1 MAQQA
6 LITPDVLAWAR
17 DRAQMSIDALS
28 AKLPTKAERIEAWEK
43 GEMKPTFN
51 QAQKLARVLHIPFGY
66 LFLSAPPEEKLP
78 IPDLRTIGDN
88 EPETISPAFRD
99 LLNDVKRKQAWYRDY
114 AIENGEE
121 PFAYLGKFSIH
132 DGVDKVAA
140 SIREALHLTASD
152 RKKCSDKDAYLKLL
166 TERIEALGVLVMR
179 NSVVGSNT
187 SRALKVQEFRG
198 FAISDA
204 YAPLIFINS
213 SDANSA
219 KIFTLIHE
227 LAHLWIDQSG
237 ISSVDLAEIDNNET
251 EKFCNAVSAEV
262 LVPKN
267 EFIKLWDTKHTV
279 VDNAISTAQHFKVS
293 TFVTARRAWNLDLID
308 AETFFAYYREASKEF
323 EEIRLKKRAES
334 QGGGNPY
341 ANTWSRNGKRF
352 SKAVAEAALSQSILL
367 RDAGAM
373 LNMNPN
379 NVLEFAKKLGV
390 K

>member
-28 AKLPTKAERIEAWEK
+28 IKLLTKTERIEAWEK
-43 GEMKPTFN
+43 GEQKPTFN

-78 IPDLRTIGDN
+78 IPDLRTIGDT
-88 EPETISPAFRD
+88 EPETITLAFRD
-99 LLNDVKRKQAWYRDY
+99 LLNDVKRKQSWYRDY
-114 AIENGEE
+114 AIENEEE
-121 PFAYLGKFSIH
+121 PFACLGKFSVN
-132 DGVDKVAA
+132 DGVMEVSA
-140 SIREALHLTASD
+140 SISEALSLTASD
-152 RKKCSDKDAYLKLL
+152 RAKCRDKDAYLKLL
-166 TERIEALGVLVMR
+166 TEKIEALGILVMR

-187 SRALKVQEFRG
+187 SRSLNVHEFRG
-198 FAISDA
+198 FAISDT
-204 YAPLIFINS
+204 YAPLIFMNS

-227 LAHLWIDQSG
+227 LVHLWIDESG
-237 ISSVDLAEIDNNET
+237 ISSVDLSKADNNTT

-262 LVPKN
+262 LVPKD
-267 EFIKLWDTKHTV
+267 EFSKRWDNQQDV
-279 VDNAISTAQHFKVS
+279 VENAITTAQYFKVS
-293 TFVTARRAWNLDLID
+293 TFVTARRAWNLGFID
-308 AETFFAYYREASKEF
+308 EKTFSAYYREASEQF
-323 EEIRLKKRAES
+323 EVIRQKRRAES
-334 QGGGNPY
+334 QRRGNPY

-352 SKAVAEAALSQSILL
+352 SRAVAEAALNQSLLL

-379 NVLEFAKKLGV
+379 NVLGFAIKLGV

>member
-1 MAQQA
+1 MAQA
-6 LITPDVLAWAR
+6 LITPDVLMWAR

-28 AKLPTKAERIEAWEK
+28 AKLPTKAERLEAWEK
-43 GEMKPTFN
+43 GDLKPTFK
-51 QAQKLARVLHIPFGY
+51 QAQKLAHALHIPFGY
-66 LFLSAPPEEKLP
+66 LFLSAPPEETLP

-99 LLNDVKRKQAWYRDY
+99 LLNDVKRKQSWYRDY

-121 PFAYLGKFSIH
+121 PFAYLGKFSAESSVG
-132 DGVDKVAA
+132 DVAN
-140 SIREALHLTASD
+140 SITEALSLNAAERAMCRD
-152 RKKCSDKDAYLKLL
+152 RAAYFKLL
-166 TERIEALGVLVMR
+166 TEKIEAIGVLVMR
-179 NSVVGSNT
+179 NSIVGSNT
-187 SRALKVQEFRG
+187 HRPLSVQEFRG
-198 FAISDA
+198 FAISDE

-227 LAHLWIDQSG
+227 LAHLWIDESG
-237 ISSVDLAEIDNNET
+237 ISSVDLAKADNNTT

-262 LVPKN
+262 LVPGN
-267 EFIKLWDTKHTV
+267 EFSEIWDNHLV
-279 VDNAISTAQHFKVS
+279 LVENAITTATLFKVS
-293 TFVTARRAWNLDLID
+293 TFVTARRAWDMNLID
-308 AETFFAYYREASKEF
+308 ARAFFSYYREANEQF
-323 EEIRLKKRAES
+323 EEIRQKKRSES
-334 QGGGNPY
+334 QGGGNPF

-352 SKAVAEAALSQSILL
+352 SKAVSEAALSGTLLL

-379 NVLEFAKKLGV
+379 NVIEFAENLGV

>member
-28 AKLPTKAERIEAWEK
+28 ARLPTKAERVEAWEK
-43 GEMKPTFN
+43 GELKPTFN

-88 EPETISPAFRD
+88 EPETITPVFRD

-121 PFAYLGKFSIH
+121 PFAYLGKFSVH
-132 DGVDKVAA
+132 NGVIEVSD
-140 SIREALHLTASD
+140 SIREALSLTAFD
-152 RKKCSDKDAYLKLL
+152 HTKCRDKDAYLKLL
-166 TERIEALGVLVMR
+166 TEKIEALGVLVMR

-187 SRALKVQEFRG
+187 SRSLNVHEFRG
-198 FAISDA
+198 FAISDT

-227 LAHLWIDQSG
+227 LAHLWIDESG
-237 ISSVDLAEIDNNET
+237 ISSVDLSEADNNDT
-251 EKFCNAVSAEV
+251 EKFCNAISAEV
-262 LVPKN
+262 LVPKG
-267 EFIKLWDTKHTV
+267 EFSKRWDNQQDV
-279 VDNAISTAQHFKVS
+279 VENAIATAQYFKVS
-293 TFVTARRAWNLDLID
+293 TFVTARRAWNLGFID
-308 AETFFAYYREASKEF
+308 AKTFFAYYREASEQF
-323 EEIRLKKRAES
+323 EEIRQKRRAES

-352 SKAVAEAALSQSILL
+352 SRAVAEAALSQSVLL

-379 NVLEFAKKLGV
+379 NVLDFANKLGV

>member
-17 DRAQMSIDALS
+17 DRAQMSIDVLS
-28 AKLPTKAERIEAWEK
+28 DKLLTKSERIEAWEK
-43 GEMKPTFN
+43 GEQKPTFN

-66 LFLSAPPEEKLP
+66 LFLSSPPEEKLP

-88 EPETISPAFRD
+88 EPETITPAFRD

-121 PFAYLGKFSIH
+121 PFPYLGKFSVN
-132 DGVDKVAA
+132 DGVMEVSD
-140 SIREALHLTASD
+140 SIREALSLTASD
-152 RKKCSDKDAYLKLL
+152 RAKCRDKDAYLKLL
-166 TERIEALGVLVMR
+166 TEKIEALGVLVMR

-187 SRALKVQEFRG
+187 SRSLNVHEFRG
-198 FAISDA
+198 FAISDT

-227 LAHLWIDQSG
+227 LAHLWIDESG
-237 ISSVDLAEIDNNET
+237 ISSVDLLKADNNTT

-262 LVPKN
+262 LVPRAAFT
-267 EFIKLWDTKHTV
+267 EIWDTQQAVTE
-279 VDNAISTAQHFKVS
+279 NAITTAQYFKVS
-293 TFVTARRAWNLDLID
+293 TFVTARRAWNLGFIRDDI
-308 AETFFAYYREASKEF
+308 FFAYYREASKEF
-323 EEIRLKKRAES
+323 EEIRQKKRAES
-334 QGGGNPY
+334 KGGGNPY

-352 SKAVAEAALSQSILL
+352 SRAVAEAALSQSLLL

-379 NVLEFAKKLGV
+379 NVLDFANKLGV

>member
-28 AKLPTKAERIEAWEK
+28 VKLLTKTERIEAWEN
-43 GEMKPTFN
+43 GELKPTFN

-66 LFLSAPPEEKLP
+66 LFLSTPPEEKLP
-78 IPDLRTIGDN
+78 IPDLRTIGDS
-88 EPETISPAFRD
+88 EPETITPAFRD

-114 AIENGEE
+114 AIENGEK
-121 PFAYLGKFSIH
+121 PFAYLGKFSVN
-132 DGVDKVAA
+132 DGIMEVSD
-140 SIREALHLTASD
+140 SISEALSLTASN
-152 RKKCSDKDAYLKLL
+152 RAKCRDKDAYLKLL
-166 TERIEALGVLVMR
+166 TEKIEALGVLVMR

-187 SRALKVQEFRG
+187 SRSLNVHEFRG
-198 FAISDA
+198 FAISDT
-204 YAPLIFINS
+204 YAPLIFMNS

-227 LAHLWIDQSG
+227 LAHLWIDESG
-237 ISSVDLAEIDNNET
+237 ISSVDLSKADNNDT

-262 LVPKN
+262 LVPKGA
-267 EFIKLWDTKHTV
+267 FSKRWDNQQDV
-279 VDNAISTAQHFKVS
+279 VENAITTAQYFKVS
-293 TFVTARRAWNLDLID
+293 TFVTARRAWNLGFID
-308 AETFFAYYREASKEF
+308 AKTFFAYYREASEQF
-323 EEIRLKKRAES
+323 EEIRQKRRAES

-352 SKAVAEAALSQSILL
+352 SRAVAEAALNQSLLL

-379 NVLEFAKKLGV
+379 NVLDFANKLGV

>member
-28 AKLPTKAERIEAWEK
+28 AKLPTKAERVEAWEK
-43 GEMKPTFN
+43 GELKPTFN

-88 EPETISPAFRD
+88 EPETITPAFRD
-99 LLNDVKRKQAWYRDY
+99 LLNDVKRKQSWYRDY

-121 PFAYLGKFSIH
+121 SFAYLGKFSVH
-132 DGVDKVAA
+132 NGVMEVSS
-140 SIREALHLTASD
+140 SISEALSLTASD
-152 RKKCSDKDAYLKLL
+152 RTKCRDKDAYLKLL
-166 TERIEALGVLVMR
+166 SEKIEALGVLVMR

-187 SRALKVQEFRG
+187 SRSLNVHEFRG
-198 FAISDA
+198 FAISDT

-227 LAHLWIDQSG
+227 LAHLWIDESG
-237 ISSVDLAEIDNNET
+237 ISSVDLSKADNNTT

-262 LVPKN
+262 LVPKG
-267 EFIKLWDTKHTV
+267 EFAEIWDNQQDV
-279 VDNAISTAQHFKVS
+279 VENAITTAQYFKVS
-293 TFVTARRAWNLDLID
+293 TFVTARRAWNLKLIS
-308 AETFFAYYREASKEF
+308 AETFFAYYRDASKEF
-323 EEIRLKKRAES
+323 EEIRQKKRAES

-352 SKAVAEAALSQSILL
+352 SRAVAEATLSQSLLL

-379 NVLEFAKKLGV
+379 NVLDFAKKLGV

>member
-28 AKLPTKAERIEAWEK
+28 AKLPTKSERIKAWEK
-43 GEMKPTFN
+43 GEQKPTFN

-78 IPDLRTIGDN
+78 IPDLRTIGDH
-88 EPETISPAFRD
+88 EPEMISPEFRD
-99 LLNDVKRKQAWYRDY
+99 LLNDVKRKQAWYCDY
-114 AIENGEE
+114 AIENEEE
-121 PFAYLGKFSIH
+121 PFAYLGKFSLRN
-132 DGVDKVAA
+132 GVMEVSD
-140 SIREALHLTASD
+140 SIREALSLTASD
-152 RKKCSDKDAYLKLL
+152 RAKCRDKDAYLKFL
-166 TERIEALGVLVMR
+166 TEKIESLGVLVMR

-187 SRALKVQEFRG
+187 SRSLNVHEFRG
-198 FAISDA
+198 FAISDT

-227 LAHLWIDQSG
+227 LAHLWIDESG
-237 ISSVDLAEIDNNET
+237 ISSVDLLEADNNAI

-262 LVPKN
+262 LVPKD
-267 EFIKLWDTKHTV
+267 EFSKIWDNQHEV
-279 VDNAISTAQHFKVS
+279 MENAITTSQHFKVS
-293 TFVTARRAWNLDLID
+293 TFVTARRAWNLGFID
-308 AETFFAYYREASKEF
+308 AKTFFSYYKEASEQF
-323 EEIRLKKRAES
+323 EEIRQKRRSES

-352 SKAVAEAALSQSILL
+352 SKAVAEAALSQSLLL

-379 NVLEFAKKLGV
+379 NVLDFAKKLGV